1 MKKLITIAF
10 AIFFSF
16 SNLAYAEMR
25 YGISGALTFIDATGT
40 ETEGGETNS
49 GSADNL
55 TIIPSIFL
63 EFDTGNNLSVG
74 LDYIPLDADV
84 SSKTKIRSDTE
95 TSVSGTAKETT
106 TNRSQEA
113 QAELSDHITLYANYN
128 LGGYY
133 VKGGIAQVTINAT
146 ESLATGSK
154 YGSVDVNGYLIGLGT
169 GEGNHRFELVYTDYE
184 DISLTSSVTRTDVS
198 TANKIDADL
207 DTLALKYSYVF

>member
-1 MKKLITIAF
+1 MKKIITIAF

-63 EFDTGNNLSVG
+63 EFDAGNYSVG

-169 GEGNHRFELVYTDYE
+169 GDGNHRFEIVYTDYE

>member
-1 MKKLITIAF
+1 MKKIITIAF

-63 EFDTGNNLSVG
+63 EFDAGNYSVG

-95 TSVSGTAKETT
+95 TSVSGTANETT

-169 GEGNHRFELVYTDYE
+169 GDGNHRFELVYTDYE
-184 DISLTSSVTRTDVS
+184 DISITSSVTRTDVS

>member
-154 YGSVDVNGYLIGLGT
+154 YGSVDVNGYLVGLGT
-169 GEGNHRFELVYTDYE
+169 GDGNHSFELVYTDYE

-207 DTLALKYSYVF
+207 DTLALKYS